1 MKFVIAGLG
10 SIGRRH
16 LRNLVSLGEK
26 EIILYRTNNSTM
38 PEEDLAGFDV
48 VTDYQQ
54 ALAAMP
60 DAIIVS
66 NPTALHLDVAIPAA
80 NQGIHLLLEKPV
92 SHSME
97 RIRELTTSVKQN
109 NVKTLVGFQYRFH
122 PTLGKLREI
131 LLSGEIGTPITC
143 RAHWGEYLPNWH
155 PWEDYRNSY
164 AARPDLGGGVTL
176 TLCHPFDY
184 LRWILG
190 EMDSL
195 WAFTSASTELSIG
208 AESIAETGVKFVNG
222 VVGSVHLDYLQ
233 QPGSHTLMIQGTNGQ
248 MSWDNATGELRLFQ
262 NSKNEWT
269 SFVPPEGFERNDL
282 FIAEMSAFLGLLRGD
297 GISPCNLEDG
307 IAALKIALA
316 VHKSASEMEI
326 VRLIN

>member
-26 EIILYRTNNSTM
+26 DIILYRTHNSTM

-54 ALAAMP
+54 ALAARP
-60 DAIIVS
+60 DAVIVS
-66 NPTALHLDVAIPAA
+66 NPTALHLDIAIPAA

-97 RIRELTTSVKQN
+97 RIHELTASIEQN

-122 PTLGKLREI
+122 PTMGKLREI
-131 LLSGEIGTPITC
+131 LLSGEIGTPVSC

-155 PWEDYRNSY
+155 PWEDYRKSY

-190 EMDSL
+190 DIDSL
-195 WAFTSASTELSIG
+195 WAFTGASSELPIG
-208 AESIAETGVKFVNG
+208 AESIAEIGVKFVNG

-233 QPGSHTLMIQGTNGQ
+233 QPGSHTLMIQGTKGQ
-248 MSWDNATGELRLFQ
+248 MNWDNATGELRLFQ

-269 SFVPPEGFERNDL
+269 SFLPPAGFERNDL
-282 FIAEMSAFLGLLRGD
+282 FISEMSAFLSLLRGD
-297 GISPCNLEDG
+297 GISPCTLEDG
-307 IAALKIALA
+307 VAALKIVMA